1 MDSVTVLVDNQE
13 VKFTDQA
20 AVYNSEKDLV
30 LIPLRDVCETIGAE
44 VTWDATNQKALIKF
58 MNKSAEIPLNTKQ
71 ITVNQK
77 NINLK
82 TNTTIINDRIMVP
95 LDFISQALGSK
106 ITWDKDQKLVS
117 ISDRNVKV
125 KMASTIG
132 PIDAGI
138 VGTLAERFEAKSGI
152 NVEFTGAG
160 TGKAIEMSKSGDYD
174 LVMVHAKVL
183 EEQFVAEGYGT
194 KRIPVMYNDFVII
207 GPQNDPAGIKGM
219 SITDAL
225 KTIIDKQVKFISRGD
240 KSGTHVKEEELWEM
254 AGLKPEG
261 EWYVVWEGGPKGN
274 TATLKYTDEQQA
286 YTMIDRATYLSLKK
300 EITIVPLVEGEEALL
315 NFISVIPINPE
326 KFSQVNH
333 DLAMDFINFMTSEEG
348 QIIIR
353 DFKQDIYGEP
363 LFFPNSN
370 EWKSLGK

>member
-1 MDSVTVLVDNQE
+1 M
-13 VKFTDQA
+13 
-20 AVYNSEKDLV
+20 
-30 LIPLRDVCETIGAE
+30 I
-44 VTWDATNQKALIKF
+44 
-58 MNKSAEIPLNTKQ
+58 
-71 ITVNQK
+71 
-77 NINLK
+77 
-82 TNTTIINDRIMVP
+82 
-95 LDFISQALGSK
+95 
-106 ITWDKDQKLVS
+106 S